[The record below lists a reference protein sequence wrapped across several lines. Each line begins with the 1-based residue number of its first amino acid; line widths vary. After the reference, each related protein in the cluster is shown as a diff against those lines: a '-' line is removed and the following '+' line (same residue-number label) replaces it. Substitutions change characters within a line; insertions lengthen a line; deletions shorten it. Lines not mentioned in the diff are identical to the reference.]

1 MENYSAVPSQ
11 FVIGDTLAIEIA
23 EVVYPAPTYSL
34 ELTFISPT
42 AKLSA
47 TSTASGVNHLLT
59 IDTSTLAPGR
69 YDYQLKAI
77 GTGFRKTIKSGI
89 TTAKQDFSAESLTT
103 LDNRDWLE
111 VAIDAIEASLAGR
124 ASKTQLIREFDGVRI
139 QDMTLDEQIEALQ
152 KLKRMRAAKAGK
164 WKQTIKSRFYN

>member
-1 MENYSAVPSQ
+1 MENYSSVPSQ

-23 EVVYPAPTYSL
+23 GGDYPAPTYSL

-47 TSTASGVNHLLT
+47 TSTASSGNHLFT
-59 IDTSTLAPGR
+59 IDTSALAPGR

-77 GTGFRKTIKSGI
+77 GAGFRKTVKSGI
-89 TTAKQDFSAESLTT
+89 STAQQDFSAEAVAV

-111 VAIDAIEASLAGR
+111 VAIDALEAALAGR
-124 ASKTQLIREFDGVRI
+124 ASKTQLVREFDGVRI

-152 KLKRMRAAKAGK
+152 KLKRMRAAKSGK